1 LKKLKQDTKLVDEGI
16 QALNLAKDRLDNGRD
31 EVEIDSLTADLNNI
45 LIDKQS
51 IDMEIE
57 TLKKH
62 TIPTTTN
69 DKKVMKKAI
78 AKQQKKLQKQL
89 KRIQKLE
96 SKLNKKE
103 SSSIS
108 SQSKENTVSI
118 EKKSAEIKMSSE
130 GDHYGSLE
138 A

>member
-1 LKKLKQDTKLVDEGI
+1 
-16 QALNLAKDRLDNGRD
+16 
-31 EVEIDSLTADLNNI
+31 
-45 LIDKQS
+45 
-51 IDMEIE
+51 
-57 TLKKH
+57 
-62 TIPTTTN
+62 
-69 DKKVMKKAI
+69 
-78 AKQQKKLQKQL
+78 L

-118 EKKSAEIKMSSE
+118 EKKSAEIKISSE